1 MVSFDKEQLVNLIV
15 GTVGLFTIY
24 CASGVIHEYL

>member
-1 MVSFDKEQLVNLIV
+1 MVSFDKEQLTNLIV

-24 CASGVIHEYL
+24 CVAGVIH